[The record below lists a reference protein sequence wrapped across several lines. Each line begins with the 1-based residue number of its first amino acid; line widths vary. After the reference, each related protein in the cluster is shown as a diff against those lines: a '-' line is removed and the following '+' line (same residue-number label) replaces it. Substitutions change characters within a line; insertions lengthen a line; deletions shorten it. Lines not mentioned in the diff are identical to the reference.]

1 MTRWRVLIAAS
12 LILGALVLASAARW
26 AILGECRNPAILAR
40 PSLGVGHPLPDFDAI
55 IAVTGGL
62 PRSNAWWDGAAFE
75 FPHFLRLA
83 PVSAW
88 RMRAIEAATTEPL
101 HERVLDD
108 DPTYTLVLE
117 IEVDYADGTTGVLR
131 WARWQYGLLLCP
143 FVVPYG
149 DGPEWQIQ
157 HLD

>member
-1 MTRWRVLIAAS
+1 
-12 LILGALVLASAARW
+12 
-26 AILGECRNPAILAR
+26 
-40 PSLGVGHPLPDFDAI
+40 
-55 IAVTGGL
+55 
-62 PRSNAWWDGAAFE
+62 
-75 FPHFLRLA
+75 
-83 PVSAW
+83 
-88 RMRAIEAATTEPL
+88 MRAIEASTTEPL

-117 IEVDYADGTTGVLR
+117 IEVDYADGTRGVLR

-143 FVVPYG
+143 FVLPYG